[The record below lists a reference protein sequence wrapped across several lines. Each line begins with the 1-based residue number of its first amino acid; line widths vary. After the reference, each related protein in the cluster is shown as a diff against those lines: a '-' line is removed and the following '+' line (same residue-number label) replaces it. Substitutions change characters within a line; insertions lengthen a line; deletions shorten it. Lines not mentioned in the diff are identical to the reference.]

1 MPYCSTAKEETD
13 LFYHQDQFIDI
24 VTPDQAHLIAKV
36 ANQILDQNSKV
47 FYGTMFSS
55 GECKEFSTAQKRVD
69 THVCLGLQISMMGS
83 LEKSVETVALD
94 RPTKQDIERA
104 QADRIK
110 QLERQLATQGG
121 RP

>member
-1 MPYCSTAKEETD
+1 

-24 VTPDQAHLIAKV
+24 VTPDQANLIAKV

-83 LEKSVETVALD
+83 MAKSAEPVSLD

-104 QADRIK
+104 QADRIS
-110 QLERQLATQGG
+110 QLERELKVE
-121 RP
+121 RSK